1 MRKRTVP
8 GYFTFTR
15 KERNG
20 ILLLCVLI
28 LVFSFLPR
36 TFPWFYSTPETDASD
51 MKKEIADLTIN
62 LEDSARDIRYPAKP
76 NRGWSDQKKWNSH
89 QVVPAGALFP
99 FDPNTLTP
107 EGWKKLGIRERTIQ
121 TIQRYIAKGGRFRKP
136 GDIEKIWGLREE
148 EIRKLMPFIFI
159 KPENKA
165 AAYSGNFKQDKQQWE
180 IQAFDINTADTG
192 AFITLP
198 GIGSKLAAR
207 IIAFREKLG
216 GFYSVNQVAETY
228 ALPDSTFQKIRKYLL
243 LRQPVNRQFNINLS
257 RASEMQSHPY
267 IRRNLALAIV
277 AYRERHGIYKSV
289 ADIKKIM
296 MVNDELYEKLAPYLT
311 ISSL

>member
-1 MRKRTVP
+1 MRRRTVP
-8 GYFTFTR
+8 EYFTFTR

-20 ILLLCVLI
+20 IILLCGLM
-28 LVFSFLPR
+28 LFFSLLPR
-36 TFPWFYSTPETDASD
+36 TFPLFYSNPETDASD
-51 MKKEIADLTIN
+51 LEKEIAALSIN
-62 LEDSARDIRYPAKP
+62 RGDSTVDIRYPAKP
-76 NRGWSDQKKWNSH
+76 SGGWNDQKRWNNY
-89 QVVPAGALFP
+89 QAAPAGELFP
-99 FDPNTLTP
+99 FDPNTLSP

-121 TIQRYIAKGGRFRKP
+121 TIQRYISKGGRFRKP
-136 GDIEKIWGLREE
+136 GDLEKIWGFREDE
-148 EIRKLMPFIFI
+148 KRRLLPFIFI
-159 KPENKA
+159 KPENNA
-165 AAYSGNFKQDKQQWE
+165 TAYSGNFKQDKQRLD

-192 AFITLP
+192 VFITLP

-243 LRQPVNRQFNINLS
+243 LKQPVIRQFNINLS
-257 RASEMQSHPY
+257 LASEMQSHPY

-277 AYRERHGIYKSV
+277 AYRERHGSYKSV

-296 MVNDELYEKLAPYLT
+296 MVTDELYEKLSPYLT
-311 ISSL
+311 IE